1 MLFAEQ
7 NFAFAARNIISVFV
21 KLEGVLIGVE
31 RNVHIHHRMNLAVL
45 LFQTVNFILI
55 KIDLL
60 FLQEVVAL
68 NIFGN
73 GIFRSERVDNISA
86 RIEEKQAFTQLTA
99 LAENVNG
106 VISVAEKALIAE
118 FAKAM
123 LIIGKAF
130 QKQILIKAL

>member
-1 MLFAEQ
+1 
-7 NFAFAARNIISVFV
+7 
-21 KLEGVLIGVE
+21 
-31 RNVHIHHRMNLAVL
+31 MNLAVL
-45 LFQTVNFILI
+45 LFQTVDFILI

-86 RIEEKQAFTQLTA
+86 RIEEKQALTQLTA
-99 LAENVNG
+99 LSENVNG
-106 VISVAEKALIAE
+106 VVSVAEKALIAE

-130 QKQILIKAL
+130 QKQIFIKAL